1 MKLRIEKNEA
11 YEQEPELVIYC
22 REVDERVQKI
32 ISVLDLQKK
41 KLLGTLEQK
50 EYIVEPEEVLYCES
64 VDSVVFIYTC
74 EQVYRSSYTLNEIE
88 NIFLD
93 MGFFRCSK
101 SMVLNINSITSLKS
115 EMGNRIDTILSNG
128 EHIMISRHYAKQ
140 FRAILKE
147 AAAYEKNR

>member
-1 MKLRIEKNEA
+1 MKLRIEENEA
-11 YEQEPELVIYC
+11 YEQEPEVVIYC
-22 REVDERVQKI
+22 KEIDERVQKI

-50 EYIVEPEEVLYCES
+50 EYIIEPEVVLYCES
-64 VDSVVFIYTC
+64 VDGVVFIYTF
-74 EQVYRSSYTLNEIE
+74 EQVYRSSYTLNDVE

-93 MGFFRCSK
+93 HRFFRCSK

-115 EMGNRIDTILSNG
+115 EMGNRIDAVLSNG

-140 FRAILKE
+140 FRVILKE
-147 AAAYEKNR
+147 ASSYEKNH